1 MDAGMTDTGAVH
13 TVVSA
18 GSRSAASGVS
28 LTPRLIA
35 SDITEMTL
43 RSLAH
48 TIALGGSDRSRNC
61 VVASS
66 ASLWSPAARPWL
78 LQRRPYLVTGTL
90 LAIFRL
96 SDSMAGQQGRKSHQ
110 TISSRH

>member
-1 MDAGMTDTGAVH
+1 VDAGMTDTGAVH

-35 SDITEMTL
+35 SDIAEMTL

-90 LAIFRL
+90 LALFRL